1 MPVILAVEPDR
12 KQAARLAAI
21 VRHQVGAE
29 LVLADTT
36 ERALDA
42 LGARIPDMVLVPA
55 LLSPQ
60 DDASLAA
67 ALRVIAAAAHVRTLT
82 IPVLASGS
90 QQEER
95 GGFLS
100 RWRRGRAEAPELDG
114 CDPAVF
120 AEQITAYLKEAA
132 EERVEMGEL
141 PAPFAVIADR
151 TLVDAVSADTLSFRE
166 TVDVGETLDADETFR
181 AEETLYVADTLRV
194 EETLH
199 VVETFRAEETLPIAE
214 TPQVEETLQV
224 AETPYV
230 EETLHAGETLE
241 VEALLKVAALLEDET
256 ANEEPVLDLSDDLD
270 LSDELVALS
279 DDDAEE
285 ELFAGEPFGTYT
297 LPSVEEIEPEAILL
311 EASAPNTPAIFEPQA
326 AVDHPV
332 MLETLAV
339 VECLSDHESPAAF
352 ERPVAWEPPVACEP
366 PVVFEPPAVFEPPV
380 VFDAPAAF
388 EAPMAFK
395 APVTF
400 EHASVLEL
408 MGPVPM
414 TPWRAWPP
422 LEGVPIEVAGIAAAK
437 PEVPDWS
444 ALMAS
449 LREDMERRRGQ
460 DRPEA
465 LKTKLHSKAAKPAVD
480 EWGFFDPEQC
490 GFSAL
495 LAKLDEIT
503 SPNP

>member
-82 IPVLASGS
+82 IPLLASGS
-90 QQEER
+90 EQEER

-100 RWRRGRAEAPELDG
+100 RWRRGRSESPALDG

-132 EERVEMGEL
+132 AERVELGDAPPSFAPIMDRA
-141 PAPFAVIADR
+141 PADALSAEMR
-151 TLVDAVSADTLSFRE
+151 SHEETLDAGE
-166 TVDVGETLDADETFR
+166 TVDFGMTADVGETVNFGMTADAGERVNFGMTADAGEPVNFGMTAEAGETVKFG
-181 AEETLYVADTLRV
+181 ETVDFV
-194 EETLH
+194 EKSE
-199 VVETFRAEETLPIAE
+199 AE
-214 TPQVEETLQV
+214 TPLNAGATLEEET
-224 AETPYV
+224 P
-230 EETLHAGETLE
+230 
-241 VEALLKVAALLEDET
+241 
-256 ANEEPVLDLSDDLD
+256 NEEEVLGLSDDSDDLD
-270 LSDELVALS
+270 LSNELVTLS
-279 DDDAEE
+279 DDDEEE

-297 LPSVEEIEPEAILL
+297 LPSVDEIEPEGILL
-311 EASAPNTPAIFEPQA
+311 EAAAPNTHAIFESQA
-326 AVDHPV
+326 AADHSGIF
-332 MLETLAV
+332 ETLAASEPLV
-339 VECLSDHESPAAF
+339 DFEAPAAF

-380 VFDAPAAF
+380 AF
-388 EAPMAFK
+388 EAPVAFESPVAYK
-395 APVTF
+395 APVAF
-400 EHASVLEL
+400 EHPAVLEL

-414 TPWRAWPP
+414 TRWRAWPP
-422 LEGVPIEVAGIAAAK
+422 LEGVPIEVAGVVAAK
-437 PEVPDWS
+437 PDVPDWS

-449 LREDMERRRGQ
+449 LREDMERRRGGE
-460 DRPEA
+460 RPAA
-465 LKTKLHSKAAKPAVD
+465 LKQKPRLKAEKPAED

>member
-100 RWRRGRAEAPELDG
+100 RWRRGRAESPELDG

-120 AEQITAYLKEAA
+120 AEQITAYLQEAA
-132 EERVEMGEL
+132 AERIEMGETAAPIVAIPD
-141 PAPFAVIADR
+141 PAP
-151 TLVDAVSADTLSFRE
+151 VDTVSAETLS
-166 TVDVGETLDADETFR
+166 D
-181 AEETLYVADTLRV
+181 
-194 EETLH
+194 
-199 VVETFRAEETLPIAE
+199 
-214 TPQVEETLQV
+214 
-224 AETPYV
+224 
-230 EETLHAGETLE
+230 GETLE
-241 VEALLKVAALLEDET
+241 FEAMPEARAKLEVEAMPDVEAVPEARTMLEFEAMPEVGAT
-256 ANEEPVLDLSDDLD
+256 FEEEIPTEEPTLDLSDDLD
-270 LSDELVALS
+270 LSDELVGKIELSDELVALS
-279 DDDAEE
+279 DDDTEE

-297 LPSVEEIEPEAILL
+297 LPSVDEIEPETAALL
-311 EASAPNTPAIFEPQA
+311 EAAASETRVVSEPPVA
-326 AVDHPV
+326 SDHPV
-332 MLETLAV
+332 MFESPVV
-339 VECLSDHESPAAF
+339 VESFIDVESPAAF

-366 PVVFEPPAVFEPPV
+366 PVVFEPPAVFEPAV
-380 VFDAPAAF
+380 AF
-388 EAPMAFK
+388 EAPAAGQ
-395 APVTF
+395 APVVF
-400 EHASVLEL
+400 EHPAVLEL

-414 TPWRAWPP
+414 TPWHAWPP
-422 LEGVPIEVAGIAAAK
+422 LEGVPIEVSGVAAAK
-437 PEVPDWS
+437 PDVPDWS

-449 LREDMERRRGQ
+449 LREDMDRRRGQ
-460 DRPEA
+460 ERPAA
-465 LKTKLHSKAAKPAVD
+465 LKQKPRLKAEKPAVD

-503 SPNP
+503 SP

>member
-1 MPVILAVEPDR
+1 MPIILAVEPDR

-21 VRHQVGAE
+21 VRHHVGAE

-60 DDASLAA
+60 DDAALAA

-82 IPVLASGS
+82 IPVLASSS

-100 RWRRGRAEAPELDG
+100 RWRRGRAESPALDG

-120 AEQITAYLKEAA
+120 AEQITAYLQEAA
-132 EERVEMGEL
+132 AERAELGEA
-141 PAPFAVIADR
+141 PTPFAAIMDR
-151 TLVDAVSADTLSFRE
+151 APVDAVSAEMRSNGETLDVGETIDFEETLDVGETVDVSETLHVGETVDFGE
-166 TVDVGETLDADETFR
+166 TVDVGQTLEAEAMLKTE
-181 AEETLYVADTLRV
+181 AMLEEET
-194 EETLH
+194 
-199 VVETFRAEETLPIAE
+199 P
-214 TPQVEETLQV
+214 
-224 AETPYV
+224 
-230 EETLHAGETLE
+230 
-241 VEALLKVAALLEDET
+241 
-256 ANEEPVLDLSDDLD
+256 NEEQVLDLSDDLD
-270 LSDELVALS
+270 LSDQLVALS

-297 LPSVEEIEPEAILL
+297 LPSVDEIEPEAASLL
-311 EASAPNTPAIFEPQA
+311 EASAPRTPVIFEPQV
-326 AVDHPV
+326 AVDQPV
-332 MLETLAV
+332 MFDTLAV
-339 VECLSDHESPAAF
+339 AEPLDDLETPAAF
-352 ERPVAWEPPVACEP
+352 EHPVAWEPPVACEP
-366 PVVFEPPAVFEPPV
+366 PAVFEPPAIFEPPVAFEPAAAFEDQVAIRPSVVFEPPV
-380 VFDAPAAF
+380 AF
-388 EAPMAFK
+388 EHPA
-395 APVTF
+395 
-400 EHASVLEL
+400 VLEL

-414 TPWRAWPP
+414 TRWRAWPP
-422 LEGVPIEVAGIAAAK
+422 LEGVPIEVPGIATAK

-444 ALMAS
+444 VLMAS

-460 DRPEA
+460 DRPAA
-465 LKTKLHSKAAKPAVD
+465 LKAKPGSKAEKPAVD